1 MNNTS
6 GKSNLFGRWGGRFRP
21 PLPAAKG
28 ESPLSPLAIACVV
41 IVCLAATALILLL
54 PAESLAVDLVYQG
67 F

>member
-6 GKSNLFGRWGGRFRP
+6 AR
-21 PLPAAKG
+21 
-28 ESPLSPLAIACVV
+28 LSPLAIACVV
-41 IVCLAATALILLL
+41 VLCVAATALILLL